1 LKKKTNSELVN
12 IGRVGS
18 AVGLRGE
25 FRVTLYARDSEN
37 LKEGKVL
44 LLKHANKNAS
54 ADGITAACCGVR
66 LQKNTPVICIEGV
79 TDRTAAENLRG
90 MEIYLSADELDEL
103 PEGEHYVRD
112 IIGYTVRD
120 TASGTDIGTLS
131 DVIQNT
137 AQSIL
142 DVRTSEGRQVLIP
155 AVDAF
160 MRGIDDEAE
169 VISVELIPGFI

>member
-1 LKKKTNSELVN
+1 M
-12 IGRVGS
+12 
-18 AVGLRGE
+18 GLRGE
-25 FRVTLYARDSEN
+25 FRVTLYAGDSEN

-44 LLKHANKNAS
+44 LLKRAGKKTAMPADAAS
-54 ADGITAACCGVR
+54 DISAVCTGVR
-66 LQKNTPVICIEGV
+66 LQKNTPVVRIEGV

-90 MEIYLSADELDEL
+90 MEVYLTADELDEL

-120 TASGTDIGTLS
+120 IASGTDIGTLA

-142 DVRTSEGRQVLIP
+142 DVRTAEGRQVLIP

-160 MRGIDDEAE
+160 MRGIDDDAE
-169 VISVELIPGFI
+169 LISVELIPGFI

>member
-1 LKKKTNSELVN
+1 
-12 IGRVGS
+12 
-18 AVGLRGE
+18 
-25 FRVTLYARDSEN
+25 
-37 LKEGKVL
+37 
-44 LLKHANKNAS
+44 
-54 ADGITAACCGVR
+54 
-66 LQKNTPVICIEGV
+66 
-79 TDRTAAENLRG
+79 

-142 DVRTSEGRQVLIP
+142 DVRTDEGKQILIP